1 MKKMVA
7 GYYVDTYKGV
17 TFTVTKVEGHAAWYW
32 MIGNKPAEDWYSSK
46 KVAVEAA
53 KDYIDNP
60 F

>member
-1 MKKMVA
+1 MVA

-17 TFTVTKVEGHAAWYW
+17 TFTVTKVEGHATWYW